1 MSQKAGSPRNAHSGF
16 SNALNTHFPGS
27 HKECEF
33 VNVFADQLSKRG
45 FNAENSIAC
54 VGICRDEICRTLEDE
69 VSKKYGD
76 CFSVRGLGGFI
87 FCGRTG
93 FGAAHAH
100 SPLISGRDKYV
111 YVVAPHIGISA
122 DGVLGECTREG
133 RDKLSHA
140 CGALAAFHGKLL
152 KGSVSTQLCMKD
164 LEMSAMSQLLVENI
178 PWGSEPDLAG
188 LTKIAANVIVTK
200 QLEDIIQATVNTSKA
215 DYAVISGVQIH
226 GPGLKESYFYPL
238 TDLCYSVVDGKK
250 EMVNVSTSY

>member
-1 MSQKAGSPRNAHSGF
+1 MSSGADSPRNVHSGF
-16 SNALNTHFPGS
+16 NSALNTYFPGS
-27 HKECEF
+27 QVESEF
-33 VNVFADQLSKRG
+33 VSGFAKLLSQRG
-45 FNAENSIAC
+45 FNADNSIAC
-54 VGICRDEICRTLEDE
+54 VGICRDEICKTLEEE

-122 DGVLGECTREG
+122 DGVLGECSREG
-133 RDKLSHA
+133 REKPSHA

-152 KGSVSTQLCMKD
+152 EGSVSTQLSMND

-178 PWGSEPDLAG
+178 PWGSQPDLG
-188 LTKIAANVIVTK
+188 ELTKIAANVIVTK
-200 QLEDIIQATVNTSKA
+200 QLEDIISATVNTSKA
-215 DYAVISGVQIH
+215 DYAVIGGVQIH
-226 GPGLKESYFYPL
+226 GPGLKRSYFYPL
-238 TDLCYSVVDGKK
+238 TDLCYSVVDGHK
-250 EMVNVSTSY
+250 EMVDVSA